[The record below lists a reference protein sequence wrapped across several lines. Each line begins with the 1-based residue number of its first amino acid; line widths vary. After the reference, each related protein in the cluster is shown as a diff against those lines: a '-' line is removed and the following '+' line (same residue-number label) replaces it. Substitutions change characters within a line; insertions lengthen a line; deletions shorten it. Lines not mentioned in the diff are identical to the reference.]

1 MLLNCSMHTSLIQ
14 KRFSHSYQSNHHI
27 CFNSFFVTQDYY
39 NVLLLQLVWYY
50 STSLVSNIA
59 DLILVLIFWFRIIKC
74 GSFFMVG
81 IIASSFLRIGNGWTI
96 VVQYATTAVYVG
108 THFFLQLLENSR
120 SHSNTYNLI
129 SSKKYARVKSA
140 RDWWF

>member
-1 MLLNCSMHTSLIQ
+1 MLLNCSMHTSLIE
-14 KRFSHSYQSNHHI
+14 KRSSHSYQSNHHI
-27 CFNSFFVTQDYY
+27 CFNGFFVAQDYY

-74 GSFFMVG
+74 ESFFVVG
-81 IIASSFLRIGNGWTI
+81 IIAGNFLKIGNGWAI

-108 THFFLQLLENSR
+108 THFFPQFLENSR
-120 SHSNTYNLI
+120 SHSNYIQLNFLEKTR
-129 SSKKYARVKSA
+129 SS
-140 RDWWF
+140 